1 LLEQKKSKEEYQ
13 AKRRM
18 VRDTLDRQVKEQREQ
33 RQLSQQQNMNL
44 DQIMLTKANREIE
57 KEKREK
63 QELRRKI
70 EL

>member
-1 LLEQKKSKEEYQ
+1 
-13 AKRRM
+13 M